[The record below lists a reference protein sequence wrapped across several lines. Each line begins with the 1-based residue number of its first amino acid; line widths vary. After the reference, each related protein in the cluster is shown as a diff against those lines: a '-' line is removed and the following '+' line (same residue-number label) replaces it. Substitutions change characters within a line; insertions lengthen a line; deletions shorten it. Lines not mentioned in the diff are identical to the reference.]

1 MKHVHRVIAVQKLSR
16 TVVSILSVINHQLP
30 QRLTRRVDLIMHEAV
45 ATYTNTRLSSEI
57 CPTVIGSVVRILS
70 VSILVSSSVT
80 SSLNGTYS

>member
-1 MKHVHRVIAVQKLSR
+1 MYIGYIALQKSSR

-30 QRLTRRVDLIMHEAV
+30 QRLTRLVDCILHEAV
-45 ATYTNTRLSSEI
+45 ATCTNARLSSEI

-80 SSLNGTYS
+80 SSHNGTYS